1 MADVS
6 VGRRTDSA
14 TRVVAASPHAI
25 YQAFLDPEAW
35 VKWLPPEGMT
45 GYIYEFEPRPGGA
58 YRMALTY
65 SKRDQSTR
73 GKTSRGKTSK
83 DTDVVEGRFLELVPD
98 EQVVHLVKFESDDPV
113 FAGEM
118 KMRWSLSPVPG
129 GTKVTITCEDVP
141 EGIRQEDHDAGL
153 QSTLKNLAIFVE

>member
-14 TRVVAASPHAI
+14 TRVIAASPQAI

-35 VKWLPPEGMT
+35 VRWLPPEGMT
-45 GYIYEFEPRPGGA
+45 GHIYEFEPRPGGA

-65 SKRDQSTR
+65 SKGDQSTR
-73 GKTSRGKTSK
+73 GKTSEG
-83 DTDVVEGRFLELVPD
+83 TDVVQGRFLELVPD
-98 EQVVHLVKFESDDPV
+98 EQVVHLVMFESDDPV

-118 KMRWSLSPVPG
+118 KIRWSLSPVPG
-129 GTKVTITCEDVP
+129 GTKVTITCENVP
-141 EGIRQEDHDAGL
+141 EGIWQEDHDAGL
-153 QSTLKNLAIFVE
+153 QSTLKTLAIFVE